1 MAKLKLDYDFD
12 LVVPPSKSTAADR
25 AAVSR
30 ALAAHRK
37 TPEYKKALPRIRRME
52 ANLRKRHQDAVASET
67 LANRVN
73 EPDLFI
79 GPSPPYTD
87 ADRAAVS
94 RAIAEFRKRP
104 GHTKE
109 VAKLSK
115 TIARLDRANAQAN
128 ARRTKKK
135 AG

>member
-12 LVVPPSKSTAADR
+12 LVVPPSKLTAADR

-37 TPEYKKALPRIRRME
+37 TPEYKKARPRIRRME
-52 ANLRKRHQDAVASET
+52 AKLQERRQDAVAAGS
-67 LANRVN
+67 LPNGAD

-94 RAIAEFRKRP
+94 RAIAVFRKQP
-104 GHTKE
+104 GHAKE

-115 TIARLDRANAQAN
+115 TIERLERANAQTN